1 MGIEAISPVKDS
13 SHNTFR
19 QKHKRWLVLQPSPLW
34 LCLLLAVIV
43 RVWLVVHTHGV
54 IDGDEAIVGIQAQ
67 HILRGEVPIYYYA
80 QQYMGSLEAYLIAF
94 LFALAGASVWTLR
107 AEPILLSL
115 FVVWLTWRLA
125 SALAETA
132 QLTPYTRRT
141 FMTIAALFAAVP
153 PLYDSVIELRLLGG
167 YIEAFVIMQML
178 LLSALRLTQR
188 WHTGVSSREL
198 AWRWTGLGI
207 LVGLGLWVNPLIIS
221 AVLAAAIWIVGYCL
235 TEIVKRRRQTVIESW
250 RSVFSPLKDLRLAV
264 TAIPASLI
272 GFAPAIYWG
281 ATNHWRNITYIV
293 NNGGQLSRHRL
304 ATIYHVLNLYRTC
317 IAPRIIGGALP
328 EVNITS
334 TEPGIFTLGLVI
346 GSFFLLVTVIPFG
359 LSFFWHHP
367 LLLLMRQLISLPLLF
382 GICTA
387 FIFCISNISAVGLDA
402 PCSTI
407 DLVGRYASP
416 LLLALPFIFAT
427 AFTIMSMYRQEIGT
441 SIAQFQNGDGSS
453 SQPSSSPVLSRPSF
467 SRVKK
472 IFAVLL
478 LLLCILGYTYV
489 QTSAGYTFQTSGCVV
504 APANNDPIIAYMQRK
519 HIHHAWASFWIGN
532 PIIFKTNGSIIV
544 ADPRIITTPR
554 IFKSRIAAFTDAVVH
569 AVRPSVLTLVH
580 SNDLYPL
587 LLQRLDTEQ
596 VTYQVMRFPT
606 EPGVDLLVVT
616 PLSRAISPFESHS
629 LGASFGGC

>member
-1 MGIEAISPVKDS
+1 
-13 SHNTFR
+13 
-19 QKHKRWLVLQPSPLW
+19 
-34 LCLLLAVIV
+34 
-43 RVWLVVHTHGV
+43 
-54 IDGDEAIVGIQAQ
+54 
-67 HILRGEVPIYYYA
+67 
-80 QQYMGSLEAYLIAF
+80 
-94 LFALAGASVWTLR
+94 
-107 AEPILLSL
+107 
-115 FVVWLTWRLA
+115 
-125 SALAETA
+125 
-132 QLTPYTRRT
+132 
-141 FMTIAALFAAVP
+141 MTIAALFAAVP

-198 AWRWTGLGI
+198 AWRWTGLGFLI
-207 LVGLGLWVNPLIIS
+207 GLGFWVNPLIIS

-235 TEIVKRRRQTVIESW
+235 TEIVKRRRQTVIKSW
-250 RSVFSPLKDLRLAV
+250 RSVFSPLKGLWLAV

-272 GFAPAIYWG
+272 GFAPAVYWG
-281 ATNHWRNITYIV
+281 AANHWRNITYIV

-328 EVNITS
+328 AVNITS
-334 TEPGIFTLGLVI
+334 TVPGLFTLGLVI
-346 GSFFLLVTVIPFG
+346 GLFFLLVTVISFG

-387 FIFCISNISAVGLDA
+387 FIFCISNISAVGLNA

-416 LLLALPFIFAT
+416 LLLALPFIFAIP
-427 AFTIMSMYRQEIGT
+427 FTIMSMYRQEIGT

-453 SQPSSSPVLSRPSF
+453 SQPSSAPVPSRPSF
-467 SRVKK
+467 SRVKQ

-478 LLLCILGYTYV
+478 LLLCIMGYTYV

-504 APANNDPIIAYMQRK
+504 APANNDPIIAYMQHK
-519 HIHHAWASFWIGN
+519 HIHYAWASFWIGN

-596 VTYQVMRFPT
+596 VTYQVMRFPS